1 VGSTRR
7 AGMAH
12 RPLFSGYLIVRGP
25 RPSYNINKEQHQMA
39 LRSTIL
45 KTKNK
50 VKNTVVVE
58 IYSITPKKF
67 TMLRKFTVEH
77 EYEGTNVIARLI
89 QLKLEHDKLSE
100 EIMLKIKDVES
111 WLDVED
117 AE

>member
-1 VGSTRR
+1 
-7 AGMAH
+7 
-12 RPLFSGYLIVRGP
+12 
-25 RPSYNINKEQHQMA
+25 MA

-45 KTKNK
+45 KTKKK
-50 VKNTVVVE
+50 VKNKVVVE
-58 IYSITPKKF
+58 IYSITPKNF

-77 EYEGTNVIARLI
+77 EYETTDVIARLI